1 MTDANLHIVKDW
13 DGIMRKNVRRFLSVI
28 LSVSMILSPVLETT
42 AANQFNV
49 ENDEVDGKL
58 LFPGDSVEG
67 ANPIYIVESNDSEQ
81 KIEGGSWTNK
91 TEQAYKMENREG
103 EEEGLYLQPMG
114 YVLTVISG
122 TSQMADEKVD
132 TKDNHYKEKEKKEE
146 EEEEESKDIAYY
158 QEKAK
163 VRVKADDAE
172 EGHVFD
178 HWEVEDSKITLE
190 DTTASEIEFEMIDAA
205 VILTAVYKEKE
216 TETETQP
223 PTETETETQPPTE
236 TETETQ
242 PPTETE
248 TETQPPT
255 ETETETQPPTETE
268 TETQPPTETETETQP
283 PTETETET
291 QPPTETE
298 TETQPQTETEAKFY
312 RIDLS
317 DTQISVEGATYEG
330 SELRAKAGDT
340 ITITAPTYEDRLFQE
355 WRVSRSDTE
364 AQITVLE
371 DEEDYRK
378 ASFTMPES
386 IIYVEAVY
394 AVLQKNQVQVIN
406 GSGSGTYLEG
416 EYVEIEADK
425 AAEGQR
431 FKKWTVIT
439 GDIELEDRKSEKT
452 GFMMPDEAV
461 QVKAVYEV
469 IKYTLTVNNG
479 NGSGSYVKGDKI
491 SLTANY
497 PASGKVFD
505 TWKVTSDNASVSAPD
520 RYYSSITMPAADVI
534 VEATYKDGPSPDYN
548 EIQNI
553 LPGGEYLKGHTI
565 SFTAVGNGMA
575 NTNPNPGDYRYRP
588 TGYQIGNTTGNWN
601 NAPYTT
607 SLEINTVGQYT
618 LTVTYNKDIFDGS
631 NWVADGTTVTKS
643 VTFNVVNELSVKTGD
658 NSPILALVITAT
670 IALVV
675 IIALIL
681 LKNRRK

>member
-146 EEEEESKDIAYY
+146 EESKDIAYY

-205 VILTAVYKEKE
+205 VILTAVYKEK
-216 TETETQP
+216 
-223 PTETETETQPPTE
+223 ETETETQPPTE

>member
-146 EEEEESKDIAYY
+146 EESKDIAYY

-205 VILTAVYKEKE
+205 VILTAVYKEK
-216 TETETQP
+216 
-223 PTETETETQPPTE
+223 
-236 TETETQ
+236 
-242 PPTETE
+242 ETE

>member
-205 VILTAVYKEKE
+205 VILTAVYKEK
-216 TETETQP
+216 
-223 PTETETETQPPTE
+223 
-236 TETETQ
+236 
-242 PPTETE
+242 
-248 TETQPPT
+248 
-255 ETETETQPPTETE
+255 
-268 TETQPPTETETETQP
+268 ETETETQP

>member
-146 EEEEESKDIAYY
+146 EESKDIAYY

-205 VILTAVYKEKE
+205 VILTAVYKEK
-216 TETETQP
+216 
-223 PTETETETQPPTE
+223 
-236 TETETQ
+236 
-242 PPTETE
+242 
-248 TETQPPT
+248 
-255 ETETETQPPTETE
+255 
-268 TETQPPTETETETQP
+268 ETETETQP

>member
-1 MTDANLHIVKDW
+1 M
-13 DGIMRKNVRRFLSVI
+13 
-28 LSVSMILSPVLETT
+28 
-42 AANQFNV
+42 
-49 ENDEVDGKL
+49 
-58 LFPGDSVEG
+58 
-67 ANPIYIVESNDSEQ
+67 
-81 KIEGGSWTNK
+81 
-91 TEQAYKMENREG
+91 
-103 EEEGLYLQPMG
+103 
-114 YVLTVISG
+114 
-122 TSQMADEKVD
+122 
-132 TKDNHYKEKEKKEE
+132 
-146 EEEEESKDIAYY
+146 
-158 QEKAK
+158 
-163 VRVKADDAE
+163 
-172 EGHVFD
+172 
-178 HWEVEDSKITLE
+178 
-190 DTTASEIEFEMIDAA
+190 
-205 VILTAVYKEKE
+205 
-216 TETETQP
+216 
-223 PTETETETQPPTE
+223 
-236 TETETQ
+236 
-242 PPTETE
+242 
-248 TETQPPT
+248 
-255 ETETETQPPTETE
+255 
-268 TETQPPTETETETQP
+268 
-283 PTETETET
+283 
-291 QPPTETE
+291 
-298 TETQPQTETEAKFY
+298 
-312 RIDLS
+312 
-317 DTQISVEGATYEG
+317 EGATYEG

>member
-49 ENDEVDGKL
+49 ENDEVYGKL

-205 VILTAVYKEKE
+205 VILTAVYKEK
-216 TETETQP
+216 
-223 PTETETETQPPTE
+223 
-236 TETETQ
+236 
-242 PPTETE
+242 
-248 TETQPPT
+248 
-255 ETETETQPPTETE
+255 ETE

>member
-49 ENDEVDGKL
+49 ENDEVYGKL

-236 TETETQ
+236 TE
-242 PPTETE
+242 TETE

-670 IALVV
+670 IALLV

>member
-146 EEEEESKDIAYY
+146 EESKDIAYY

-205 VILTAVYKEKE
+205 VILTAVYKEK
-216 TETETQP
+216 
-223 PTETETETQPPTE
+223 
-236 TETETQ
+236 
-242 PPTETE
+242 
-248 TETQPPT
+248 
-255 ETETETQPPTETE
+255 
-268 TETQPPTETETETQP
+268 
-283 PTETETET
+283 ETETET

>member
-146 EEEEESKDIAYY
+146 EESKDIAYY

-205 VILTAVYKEKE
+205 VILTAVYKEK
-216 TETETQP
+216 
-223 PTETETETQPPTE
+223 
-236 TETETQ
+236 
-242 PPTETE
+242 
-248 TETQPPT
+248 

>member
-49 ENDEVDGKL
+49 ENDEVYGKL

-146 EEEEESKDIAYY
+146 EESKDIAYY

-205 VILTAVYKEKE
+205 VILTAVYKEK
-216 TETETQP
+216 
-223 PTETETETQPPTE
+223 
-236 TETETQ
+236 
-242 PPTETE
+242 
-248 TETQPPT
+248 

>member
-205 VILTAVYKEKE
+205 VILTAVYKEK
-216 TETETQP
+216 
-223 PTETETETQPPTE
+223 E

>member
-49 ENDEVDGKL
+49 ENDEVYGKL

-146 EEEEESKDIAYY
+146 EESKDIAYY

-205 VILTAVYKEKE
+205 VILTAVYKEK
-216 TETETQP
+216 
-223 PTETETETQPPTE
+223 
-236 TETETQ
+236 
-242 PPTETE
+242 ETE

-565 SFTAVGNGMA
+565 SFM
-575 NTNPNPGDYRYRP
+575 
-588 TGYQIGNTTGNWN
+588 
-601 NAPYTT
+601 
-607 SLEINTVGQYT
+607 EINTVGQYT

>member
-146 EEEEESKDIAYY
+146 EESKDIAYY

-255 ETETETQPPTETE
+255 ETETETQPPTETD

>member
-146 EEEEESKDIAYY
+146 EESKDIAYY

-255 ETETETQPPTETE
+255 TETE

>member
-205 VILTAVYKEKE
+205 VILTAVYKEK
-216 TETETQP
+216 
-223 PTETETETQPPTE
+223 
-236 TETETQ
+236 
-242 PPTETE
+242 ETE

>member
-132 TKDNHYKEKEKKEE
+132 TKDNHYKEKEKK
-146 EEEEESKDIAYY
+146 EEEESKDIAYY

>member
-205 VILTAVYKEKE
+205 VILTAVYKEK
-216 TETETQP
+216 
-223 PTETETETQPPTE
+223 
-236 TETETQ
+236 
-242 PPTETE
+242 
-248 TETQPPT
+248 

>member
-172 EGHVFD
+172 
-178 HWEVEDSKITLE
+178 
-190 DTTASEIEFEMIDAA
+190 
-205 VILTAVYKEKE
+205 
-216 TETETQP
+216 QP

-497 PASGKVFD
+497 PASGKV
-505 TWKVTSDNASVSAPD
+505 
-520 RYYSSITMPAADVI
+520 
-534 VEATYKDGPSPDYN
+534 EATYKDGPSPDYN
-548 EIQNI
+548 EIPNI

>member
-49 ENDEVDGKL
+49 ENDEVYGKL

-205 VILTAVYKEKE
+205 VILTAVYKEK
-216 TETETQP
+216 
-223 PTETETETQPPTE
+223 
-236 TETETQ
+236 
-242 PPTETE
+242 
-248 TETQPPT
+248 
-255 ETETETQPPTETE
+255 
-268 TETQPPTETETETQP
+268 ETETETQP